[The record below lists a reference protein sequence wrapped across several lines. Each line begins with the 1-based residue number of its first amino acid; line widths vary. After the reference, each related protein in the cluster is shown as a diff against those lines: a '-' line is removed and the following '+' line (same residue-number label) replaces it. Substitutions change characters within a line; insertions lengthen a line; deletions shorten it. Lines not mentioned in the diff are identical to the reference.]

1 MVKLALRT
9 SDEANAETTCETCLQ
24 NALSID
30 PDNADALQCL
40 ANLRIL
46 RERDVEAS
54 ELLDKVLAQV
64 LSESMERNLTRI
76 GEDKVFNAD
85 FCKQTGRLLMELS
98 RYSDSA
104 SVLEKV
110 VNSSEENVEAWYL
123 LAYAYYSNGKYN
135 AASDCVK
142 VLSQLFEKKELQDK
156 EIQEA
161 TAELDQKL
169 KELEGKKEDMMD
181 QEEDEYEDE
190 EEMSDK

>member
-1 MVKLALRT
+1 MGIRDRVST
-9 SDEANAETTCETCLQ
+9 QSTWV
-24 NALSID
+24 D

-64 LSESMERNLTRI
+64 LSES
-76 GEDKVFNAD
+76 EDKVFNAD

>member
-1 MVKLALRT
+1 M
-9 SDEANAETTCETCLQ
+9 
-24 NALSID
+24 
-30 PDNADALQCL
+30 
-40 ANLRIL
+40 
-46 RERDVEAS
+46 
-54 ELLDKVLAQV
+54 LAQV
-64 LSESMERNLTRI
+64 LSESNEGSLTKI
-76 GEDKVFNAD
+76 GEEKVFNVD

-98 RYSDSA
+98 RYNDCA

-123 LAYAYYSNGKYN
+123 LAYAYYSSAKYN
-135 AASDCVK
+135 AAGDCVK
-142 VLSQLFEKKELQDK
+142 VLAQLFEKKELQDK